1 MEKINIAEKFSIFND
16 LWNPKIIAELN
27 GQQIKLAKV
36 KGSFIWH
43 NHTHEDELFY
53 IIKGC
58 LKIELHDQ
66 TITLNAGEM
75 FVVPKGIQHK
85 PYAEE
90 ETWIMLF
97 EPSITKHTGDITHE
111 ITVEKCEK
119 I

>member
-97 EPSITKHTGDITHE
+97 EPSITKHTCFITQE
-111 ITVEKCEK
+111 ITVEKFD
-119 I
+119 